1 MKALRLAIKDYSE
14 LGKLRL
20 SLLVVYSAV
29 FGYLIGTE
37 TVNYFVLFVLAFGG
51 LLITMGANA
60 FNEIIETEYDAMMS
74 RTASRPLPS
83 GRMRAGQAVIFASF
97 VTLLGIHLLTAF
109 ISPMVGVLGLLSVV
123 SYVILYTPMKRVG
136 SVSVWIGTIPG
147 ALPLLIGWLSATG
160 EFSLGGWIL
169 FLIQVFWQLSH
180 FWTIAWLAYEDYN
193 KAGFQMLP
201 LKGGKTFANAY
212 IIAFSV
218 LPLLVL
224 PYISYKFHFISLFGA
239 STLLLLTFP
248 MVYFAYKIISEKK
261 DVYIKKLMFASF
273 AYLPLAFIFIYLD
286 KIL

>member
-1 MKALRLAIKDYSE
+1 MRSLRLTLKDYSQ

-29 FGYLIGTE
+29 FGYLIGAEETE
-37 TVNYFVLFVLAFGG
+37 YFTLFILALGG

-60 FNEIIETEYDAMMS
+60 FNEIIEKDFDAMMT

-83 GRMRAGQAVIFASF
+83 GRMRSGQAVIFASF
-97 VTLLGIHLLTAF
+97 TTLLGVHLLTAF
-109 ISPMVGVLGLLSVV
+109 ISPVVGVLGLLSVV
-123 SYVILYTPMKRVG
+123 SYVIIYTPMKRVG
-136 SVSVWIGTIPG
+136 SLSVWVGTIPG
-147 ALPLLIGWLSATG
+147 ALPLLIGWHAATG

-180 FWTIAWLAYEDYN
+180 FWTIAWLAYEDYQ

-201 LKGGKTFANAY
+201 LKGGKTFGNAY

-218 LPLLVL
+218 LPLLMI

-239 STLLLLTFP
+239 ISLLLLTAP
-248 MVYFAYKIISEKK
+248 MVFFAYKIITEKN
-261 DVYIKKLMFASF
+261 DGSVKKLMFASF